1 MAELLQTREEVR
13 NIIDLIGRVLISF
26 IFFYEAYDSF
36 VYFGRTVK
44 KMEYYG
50 LTWNQDALLWGAILL
65 LILGGLS
72 VLTGYRA
79 KLGAFLLLCYW
90 IPLTFTVHDFWNV
103 PVTCEFHISCPDI
116 GLEGTDLYR
125 RLQGFLF
132 MKNLAIIGGLLIL
145 LVNGSG
151 PLSIRKIFA
160 TTYVPG
166 A

>member
-1 MAELLQTREEVR
+1 VKK
-13 NIIDLIGRVLISF
+13 IFDLIGRILISF
-26 IFFYEAYDSF
+26 IFFYEAIDSF
-36 VYFGRTVK
+36 VYFNRTAQ

-50 LTWNQDALLWGAILL
+50 LTWNKDYLLYGAIIL

-79 KLGAFLLLCYW
+79 KLGAFLLLMYW
-90 IPLTFTVHDFWNV
+90 IPVTFMVHDFWNV
-103 PVTCEFHISCPDI
+103 PRDCIFHFDCTDI
-116 GLEGTDLYR
+116 GLTGEDLYR

-151 PLSIRKIFA
+151 EISIKRIFA
-160 TTYVPG
+160 TTRVPG

>member
-1 MAELLQTREEVR
+1 MKK
-13 NIIDLIGRVLISF
+13 IFDLIGRILISF

-36 VYFGRTVK
+36 VYFNRTAS

-50 LTWNQDALLWGAILL
+50 LTWNKDYLLYGGIIL

-79 KLGAFLLLCYW
+79 KLGAFLLLMYW
-90 IPLTFTVHDFWNV
+90 IPVTFMVHDFWNV
-103 PVTCEFHISCPDI
+103 PADCVFQFNCTDI
-116 GLEGTDLYR
+116 GLTGEDLYR

-151 PLSIRKIFA
+151 EISVKRIFA
-160 TTYVPG
+160 TTRVPG